1 MTRHIKLT
9 EDMVSM
15 LEPQFTPELMREAIA
30 NMVKRG
36 LRFDNATG
44 KVRDNDGLLVEYVRQ
59 SDFVPHTCVEDVV
72 RWEFNGIVNNE
83 AWHGVIRRCGGDV
96 DAAIHAKS
104 KFRV

>member
-9 EDMVSM
+9 EDMLNM
-15 LEPQFTPELMREAIA
+15 IKPRFIPELMREAVA

-44 KVRDNDGLLVEYVRQ
+44 KVRDNDGVLAEYVNQ
-59 SDFVPHTCVEDVV
+59 SDFEPHTCIEDVV
-72 RWEFNGIVNNE
+72 RWEFSGQVNNE

-96 DAAIHAKS
+96 YAAVAARG
-104 KFRV
+104 KFEV